1 MRQHN
6 AENERIK
13 REYLIYLKAA
23 KGLSEASLDTVAKA
37 LHRFE
42 VSTKFRSFRKFHVEQ
57 AVALRR
63 RLSETDTSET
73 GKPFSKAT
81 VLQTLNALRA
91 FILWL
96 AGQPGYRSRISY
108 SDADYFRLS
117 EKDTRIAKATRERAV
132 PTLEQIRGV
141 LAVLPHAT
149 EIERRNRALIAF
161 TLMTGMRDGA
171 LASLKLKHVDLA
183 AAKVVQDA
191 REVNTKFSKTF
202 TTWFFPVGDDIRAI
216 VEEWV
221 AFLRDQKLWG
231 GDDPLFPATGVVNG
245 AGLKFEVSGLTRRH
259 WSNAGP
265 IRAIFRNA
273 FTLAGLTYFSPH
285 SLRKTLAQLGER
297 VCRTPEEL
305 KAWSQNLGHED
316 VMTTLRSYG
325 EVSSPRQAEIIRDLH
340 QASEPDMDAAAAL
353 KTLETIF
360 RRTTSG
366 FAPQNSNAQKWPA
379 NGSPD

>member
-13 REYLIYLKAA
+13 REYLVYLKAA

-42 VSTKFRSFRKFHVEQ
+42 VSTRFRSLRKFHVEQ
-57 AVALRR
+57 AVAFRR
-63 RLSETDTSET
+63 LLSETNSSET
-73 GKPFSKAT
+73 GKPLSKAT

-91 FILWL
+91 FFLWL

-117 EKDTRIAKATRERAV
+117 EKDTRIAKATHERPV

-141 LAVLPHAT
+141 LAVMPHAT
-149 EIERRNRALIAF
+149 EIQRRNRALIAF
-161 TLMTGMRDGA
+161 TLMTGVRDGA

-183 AAKVVQDA
+183 AANLVQDA
-191 REVNTKFSKTF
+191 REVNTKFSKSF

-216 VEEWV
+216 VEEWITY
-221 AFLRDQKLWG
+221 LRNQKLWG
-231 GDDPLFPATGVVNG
+231 GDDPLFPATAVVNG
-245 AGLKFEVSGLTRRH
+245 TGLKFEAAGLSRRH

-265 IRAIFRNA
+265 IRAIFRDA
-273 FTLAGLTYFSPH
+273 FTLAGLTYFNPH
-285 SLRKTLAQLGER
+285 SFRKTLAQLGER
-297 VCRTPEEL
+297 MCRTPEEL

-316 VMTTLRSYG
+316 VLTTLRSYG
-325 EVSSPRQAEIIRDLH
+325 EVPSSRQAEIIRNLH

-353 KTLETIF
+353 KTLETIV

-366 FAPQNSNAQKWPA
+366 SAAAQNLGDSK
-379 NGSPD
+379 SD

>member
-6 AENERIK
+6 AENERVK

-42 VSTKFRSFRKFHVEQ
+42 GSTKLRSLRKFHVEQ
-57 AVALRR
+57 AVAFRR
-63 RLSETDTSET
+63 QLSETNSSET
-73 GKPFSKAT
+73 GKPSSKAT

-91 FILWL
+91 FFLWL

-117 EKDTRIAKATRERAV
+117 EKDTRIARAAHERAV

-141 LAVLPHAT
+141 LGVMPHAT

-161 TLMTGMRDGA
+161 TLVTGVRDGA

-183 AAKVVQDA
+183 AANVVQDA
-191 REVNTKFSKTF
+191 REVNTKFSKSF

-216 VEEWV
+216 VEGW
-221 AFLRDQKLWG
+221 ATYLRDRKLWG
-231 GDDPLFPATGVVNG
+231 GDDPLFPATAVVNG
-245 AGLKFEVSGLTRRH
+245 TGLKFEAAGLSRRH

-265 IRAIFRNA
+265 IRAIFRDA
-273 FTLAGLTYFSPH
+273 FTLAGLTYFNPH
-285 SLRKTLAQLGER
+285 SFRKTLAQLGER
-297 VCRTPEEL
+297 MCRTPEEL

-316 VMTTLRSYG
+316 VLTTLRSYG
-325 EVSSPRQAEIIRDLH
+325 EVPFGRQEEIIKNLNQQDQLGGDP
-340 QASEPDMDAAAAL
+340 EEAL
-353 KTLETIF
+353 KIF
-360 RRTTSG
+360 EQMVRRT
-366 FAPQNSNAQKWPA
+366 K
-379 NGSPD
+379 NGASHAL

>member
-6 AENERIK
+6 AENERVK
-13 REYLIYLKAA
+13 REYLIYLKVA

-37 LHRFE
+37 IHRFE
-42 VSTKFRSFRKFHVEQ
+42 VLTRFRSFRQFHVEQ
-57 AVALRR
+57 AVAFRR
-63 RLSETDTSET
+63 RLNEMDGCET
-73 GKPFSKAT
+73 GKPLSKVT

-91 FILWL
+91 FFLWL

-117 EKDTRIAKATRERAV
+117 EKDTRIAKATSELPV

-141 LAVLPHAT
+141 LAVMPHAT
-149 EIERRNRALIAF
+149 EIERRDRSLIAF
-161 TLMTGMRDGA
+161 TLLTGVRDGA

-191 REVNTKFSKTF
+191 REVKTKFSKSF
-202 TTWFFPVGDDIRAI
+202 TTWFFPVGDDICAI
-216 VEEWV
+216 VEEWIV
-221 AFLRDQKLWG
+221 YLREEKLWG
-231 GDDPLFPATGVVNG
+231 GDDPLFPATSVVNG
-245 AGLKFEVSGLTRRH
+245 VDLKFEAAGLSRRH
-259 WSNAGP
+259 WSNAAP
-265 IRAIFRNA
+265 IRAIFRDG
-273 FTLAGLTYFSPH
+273 FTLAGLTYFNPH
-285 SLRKTLAQLGER
+285 SFRKTLAQLGER

-325 EVSSPRQAEIIRDLH
+325 EVPSSRQAEIIRSLQRSH
-340 QASEPDMDAAAAL
+340 EPDMDAVAAIKA
-353 KTLETIF
+353 LETIV

-366 FAPQNSNAQKWPA
+366 FSAAQNFAARKS
-379 NGSPD
+379 D